1 MSTTFRILLLA
12 GLVICAVA
20 TALVRKP
27 MRAVIIYM
35 AYSIIMSVVWLLL
48 ESPDLAITEAAVGAG
63 ITGILFFLTL
73 RRINLIDK
81 DAEHEYY
88 AVKALQARVYLWRGK
103 NEDILVQLWLHGGL
117 DLSEQLQKEPP
128 ERPAENVS
136 AHPTPRRDRTL
147 VEQGVHRSLR
157 LYNVLA
163 GLLCGV
169 LSALMLLT
177 AADLPPCGSDTAPTV
192 NEVAR
197 RYVEQGTEETGAVN
211 TVAGMILDYRA
222 FDTLGESF
230 VLFTAMCA
238 VTILLIGDSEVG
250 NCNLFST

>member
-81 DAEHEYY
+81 DAELE
-88 AVKALQARVYLWRGK
+88 
-103 NEDILVQLWLHGGL
+103 
-117 DLSEQLQKEPP
+117 
-128 ERPAENVS
+128 
-136 AHPTPRRDRTL
+136 
-147 VEQGVHRSLR
+147 
-157 LYNVLA
+157 
-163 GLLCGV
+163 
-169 LSALMLLT
+169 
-177 AADLPPCGSDTAPTV
+177 
-192 NEVAR
+192 AR
-197 RYVEQGTEETGAVN
+197 REE
-211 TVAGMILDYRA
+211 DHHD
-222 FDTLGESF
+222 DTL
-230 VLFTAMCA
+230 
-238 VTILLIGDSEVG
+238 
-250 NCNLFST
+250 